1 MAHAVLVTFPTM
13 GWDES
18 MFLREKFCAASCR
31 LVVFSAVGQKAW
43 KKTQT
48 SEKESSQKTGTHI
61 SANEVVG
68 APVMWP
74 GRALLKPSYIPCPPH
89 IRFSACSVWAYVE
102 NFRYCGKIKYAR
114 KTISPLM
121 SMYHTFSD
129 CSLVK
134 ICSRKGSD
142 SLLFERICDSPP
154 IFKRFDRRLA
164 CCKPMWPT
172 CSLI

>member
-31 LVVFSAVGQKAW
+31 LVVFSVGQKAW
-43 KKTQT
+43 KNTDIWKRTLTENRYPYFCQW
-48 SEKESSQKTGTHI
+48 GCW
-61 SANEVVG
+61 SACDVTWRSTAETKLH
-68 APVMWP
+68 P
-74 GRALLKPSYIPCPPH
+74 LSH

-154 IFKRFDRRLA
+154 IFKRFERRLA

>member
-1 MAHAVLVTFPTM
+1 M

-18 MFLREKFCAASCR
+18 MFLHEKFCAASCR

-74 GRALLKPSYIPCPPH
+74 GGALLKPSYIPCPPH
-89 IRFSACSVWAYVE
+89 IRFSACSVWAYIE

-114 KTISPLM
+114 KTISP
-121 SMYHTFSD
+121 D

-134 ICSRKGSD
+134 FVRERGRTLCYLNVFVTAPQYSSGLIGD
-142 SLLFERICDSPP
+142 SHVANPCGLLARWSSVWRY
-154 IFKRFDRRLA
+154 FK
-164 CCKPMWPT
+164 PV
-172 CSLI
+172 